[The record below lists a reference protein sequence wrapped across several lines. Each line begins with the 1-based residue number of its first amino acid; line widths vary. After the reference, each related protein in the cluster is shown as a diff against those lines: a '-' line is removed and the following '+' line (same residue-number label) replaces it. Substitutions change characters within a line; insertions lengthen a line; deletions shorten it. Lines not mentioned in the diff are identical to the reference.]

1 MTLMLGRCRL
11 TSASDVPVTV
21 KTRIGIDDND
31 SYDYLRR
38 FIEPLV
44 DAGCRTFVVHARI
57 AILAGLSPKQNR
69 TVPELNYETVY
80 RLKRDFPQLDIMLNG
95 GVTSADQVEE
105 ILKHVDGVMIGRQ
118 AYHDPYFLAELE
130 SRFLERSAL
139 PDRREIVEQMIP
151 YIEKELAAGER
162 LNRIT
167 RHMLGLFSGQAG
179 ARMWRRSISENSHV
193 KDAGPDILLGALN
206 AIPNAA

>member
-1 MTLMLGRCRL
+1 
-11 TSASDVPVTV
+11 
-21 KTRIGIDDND
+21 
-31 SYDYLRR
+31 
-38 FIEPLV
+38 
-44 DAGCRTFVVHARI
+44 
-57 AILAGLSPKQNR
+57 
-69 TVPELNYETVY
+69 
-80 RLKRDFPQLDIMLNG
+80 
-95 GVTSADQVEE
+95 
-105 ILKHVDGVMIGRQ
+105 MIGRQ

-179 ARMWRRSISENSHV
+179 ARMWRRSISENAHAVNTGSDV
-193 KDAGPDILLGALN
+193 LLQALD